1 MWSTKLIVTFD
12 LPYGLKLAATM
23 REQSGLPYGRTF
35 DATLNY
41 GTVRV
46 LAEPMN
52 THRQRDVVIS
62 DLRVEKEF
70 KVAGA
75 LRASGVLDVFNL
87 FNSNAEERIN
97 WNSGS
102 SFLRPL
108 QVIPPRVARVALKL
122 EY

>member
-1 MWSTKLIVTFD
+1 V
-12 LPYGLKLAATM
+12 

-52 THRQRDVVIS
+52 ANRQRDVVII
-62 DLRVEKEF
+62 DMRVEKEF
-70 KVAGA
+70 TVAGP
-75 LRASGVLDVFNL
+75 LRASGVFDIFNV

-97 WNSGS
+97 WTSGS
-102 SFLRPL
+102 AFLRPL

-122 EY
+122 TY